1 MTTNSP
7 IWDKLVQEYGNE
19 YQAVIALSNL
29 ARGKSSQVDY
39 QILDSEAIEW
49 VLTGIPP
56 KPVQNEVDKPPS
68 DKSQYIREILGQIQD
83 SDILYSVKASL
94 RISAQNA
101 ALCYVY
107 AEGID
112 KYQQQRVRIICNMI
126 WSYRGE

>member
-1 MTTNSP
+1 MTINSP
-7 IWDKLVQEYGNE
+7 IWDKLVQRGNE
-19 YQAVIALSNL
+19 YQAVIALAKL
-29 ARGKSSQVDY
+29 ARDKTKEVDY
-39 QILDSEAIEW
+39 HILDSEAIEW
-49 VLTGIPP
+49 VLTGTPP
-56 KPVQNEVDKPPS
+56 KAIQNEVDKPPS

-83 SDILYSVKASL
+83 SDILHSVKSSL

-107 AEGID
+107 AEGIN

>member
-7 IWDKLVQEYGNE
+7 TWDKLVQKYGNE
-19 YQAVIALSNL
+19 YQAVIALAKL
-29 ARGKSSQVDY
+29 ARAKTKEVY
-39 QILDSEAIEW
+39 YHILDSEAIEL
-49 VLTGIPP
+49 VLTGTPP
-56 KPVQNEVDKPPS
+56 KAVQNEVDKPPS
-68 DKSQYIREILGQIQD
+68 NKSQYICEILGQIQD
-83 SDILYSVKASL
+83 SDILSSIKSSL

-107 AEGID
+107 AEGTN

>member
-1 MTTNSP
+1 MTINSP
-7 IWDKLVQEYGNE
+7 TWDKLVQRYGNE
-19 YQAVIALSNL
+19 YQAVIALAKL
-29 ARGKSSQVDY
+29 ARNKAAQVDY

-49 VLTGIPP
+49 VLTGAPP

-68 DKSQYIREILGQIQD
+68 SKSQYIREILGQIQD
-83 SDILYSVKASL
+83 SDILSSVKSTL
-94 RISAQNA
+94 RISAQNV

-107 AEGID
+107 AEGTN

>member
-1 MTTNSP
+1 MTINSP
-7 IWDKLVQEYGNE
+7 IWDKLVQRGNE
-19 YQAVIALSNL
+19 YQAVIALAKL
-29 ARGKSSQVDY
+29 ARDKTKEVDY
-39 QILDSEAIEW
+39 HILDSEAIEW
-49 VLTGIPP
+49 VLTGTPP
-56 KPVQNEVDKPPS
+56 KAVQNEVDKPPS
-68 DKSQYIREILGQIQD
+68 NKSQYIREILGQIQD
-83 SDILYSVKASL
+83 SDILYSIKSSL

>member
-7 IWDKLVQEYGNE
+7 TWDKLIHKYGNE

-29 ARGKSSQVDY
+29 ARGKSAQVYY

-56 KPVQNEVDKPPS
+56 KPVQNEVNKPSS
-68 DKSQYIREILGQIQD
+68 DKFQYIREILGQIQD
-83 SDILYSVKASL
+83 SDILHSVKSSL
-94 RISAQNA
+94 RISAQTA

-107 AEGID
+107 AEGTN
-112 KYQQQRVRIICNMI
+112 KYQQQRIRIICNMI

>member
-1 MTTNSP
+1 MTINSP
-7 IWDKLVQEYGNE
+7 IWDKLVKRYGNE
-19 YQAVIALSNL
+19 YQAVIALANL
-29 ARGKSSQVDY
+29 ARGRAAQVDY

-49 VLTGIPP
+49 VLTEVPP
-56 KPVQNEVDKPPS
+56 KAIQNEVDKPPS

-83 SDILYSVKASL
+83 SDILSSIKSSL

>member
-7 IWDKLVQEYGNE
+7 TWDKLVQKYGNE
-19 YQAVIALSNL
+19 YQAVIALAKL
-29 ARGKSSQVDY
+29 ARDKTKEVDY
-39 QILDSEAIEW
+39 HILDSEAIEW
-49 VLTGIPP
+49 VLTEIPP
-56 KPVQNEVDKPPS
+56 KAIQNEVDKPPS

-83 SDILYSVKASL
+83 SDILHSVKSSL

-107 AEGID
+107 AEGIN

>member
-1 MTTNSP
+1 MTINSP
-7 IWDKLVQEYGNE
+7 IWDKLVKRYGNE
-19 YQAVIALSNL
+19 YQAVIALARL
-29 ARGKSSQVDY
+29 ARGRAAQVDY

-49 VLTGIPP
+49 VLTEIPP
-56 KPVQNEVDKPPS
+56 KAIQNEVDKPPS
-68 DKSQYIREILGQIQD
+68 DKSQYLREILGQIQD
-83 SDILYSVKASL
+83 SDILHSVKFSL

-107 AEGID
+107 AEGIN

>member
-1 MTTNSP
+1 MTTNSHT
-7 IWDKLVQEYGNE
+7 WDKLVQKYGNE
-19 YQAVIALSNL
+19 YQAVIALANL
-29 ARGKSSQVDY
+29 ARGKAAHVDHH
-39 QILDSEAIEW
+39 ILDSEAIEW

-56 KPVQNEVDKPPS
+56 KAIQNEVDKPPS
-68 DKSQYIREILGQIQD
+68 NKSQYIREILGQIQD
-83 SDILYSVKASL
+83 SDILSSIKSSL

-107 AEGID
+107 AEGIN

>member
-1 MTTNSP
+1 MTINSP
-7 IWDKLVQEYGNE
+7 IWDKLVKRYGNE
-19 YQAVIALSNL
+19 YQAVIALANL
-29 ARGKSSQVDY
+29 ARGRAAQVDY

-56 KPVQNEVDKPPS
+56 KAIQNEVDKPPS
-68 DKSQYIREILGQIQD
+68 NKSQYIREILGQIQD
-83 SDILYSVKASL
+83 SDILSSIKSSL

-107 AEGID
+107 AEGIN

>member
-7 IWDKLVQEYGNE
+7 TWDKLVQKYGNE
-19 YQAVIALSNL
+19 YQAAIALASI
-29 ARGKSSQVDY
+29 ARSRADQVDY

-49 VLTGIPP
+49 VLTGTPP
-56 KPVQNEVDKPPS
+56 KPVQNEVHKPPS

-83 SDILYSVKASL
+83 SDILHSVKASL

-107 AEGID
+107 AEGTN

>member
-7 IWDKLVQEYGNE
+7 IWDKLVHRYGNE
-19 YQAVIALSNL
+19 YQAVIALAKL
-29 ARGKSSQVDY
+29 ARSKAAQVDY

-49 VLTGIPP
+49 VLTGTPP
-56 KPVQNEVDKPPS
+56 KAVQNEVDKPS
-68 DKSQYIREILGQIQD
+68 SNKSQYIREILGQIQD
-83 SDILYSVKASL
+83 SDILSSIKSSL

-107 AEGID
+107 AEGIN

>member
-1 MTTNSP
+1 MTINSP
-7 IWDKLVQEYGNE
+7 IWDKLVKRYGNE
-19 YQAVIALSNL
+19 YQAVIALANL
-29 ARGKSSQVDY
+29 ARGRAAHVDHH
-39 QILDSEAIEW
+39 ILDSEAIEW
-49 VLTGIPP
+49 VLTEIPP
-56 KPVQNEVDKPPS
+56 KAIQNEVDKPPS

-83 SDILYSVKASL
+83 SDILHSVKSSL

-107 AEGID
+107 AEGTN

>member
-1 MTTNSP
+1 MTINSP
-7 IWDKLVQEYGNE
+7 IWDKLVQRGNE
-19 YQAVIALSNL
+19 YQAVIALAKL
-29 ARGKSSQVDY
+29 ARDKTKEVDY
-39 QILDSEAIEW
+39 HILDSEAIEW
-49 VLTGIPP
+49 VLTGTPP
-56 KPVQNEVDKPPS
+56 KAVQNEVDKPPS
-68 DKSQYIREILGQIQD
+68 NKSQYIREILGQIQD
-83 SDILYSVKASL
+83 SDILSSIKSSL

>member
-1 MTTNSP
+1 MTTNSHT
-7 IWDKLVQEYGNE
+7 WDKLVQKYGNE
-19 YQAVIALSNL
+19 YQAVIALANL
-29 ARGKSSQVDY
+29 ARGKAAQVDY

-49 VLTGIPP
+49 VLTGTPP
-56 KPVQNEVDKPPS
+56 KAVQNEVDKPPS
-68 DKSQYIREILGQIQD
+68 NKSQYIRGILGQIQD
-83 SDILYSVKASL
+83 SDILSSIKSSL

>member
-1 MTTNSP
+1 MTINSP
-7 IWDKLVQEYGNE
+7 TWDELVQKFGNE
-19 YQAVIALSNL
+19 YQAVIALAKL
-29 ARGKSSQVDY
+29 ARNKAAQVDY

-49 VLTGIPP
+49 VLTGVPP
-56 KPVQNEVDKPPS
+56 NPVQNEVNKPPS
-68 DKSQYIREILGQIQD
+68 NKSQYIREILGQIQD
-83 SDILYSVKASL
+83 SDILSSVKSSL

-107 AEGID
+107 AEGTN

>member
-1 MTTNSP
+1 MTINSP
-7 IWDKLVQEYGNE
+7 IWDKLVKRYGNE
-19 YQAVIALSNL
+19 YQAVIALANL
-29 ARGKSSQVDY
+29 ARGRAAQVDY

-49 VLTGIPP
+49 VLTEVPP
-56 KPVQNEVDKPPS
+56 KAIQNEVDKPPS

-83 SDILYSVKASL
+83 SDILHSVKSSL

-107 AEGID
+107 AEGIN

>member
-1 MTTNSP
+1 MTINSP
-7 IWDKLVQEYGNE
+7 IWDKLVKRYGNE
-19 YQAVIALSNL
+19 YQAVIALANL
-29 ARGKSSQVDY
+29 ARGRAAHVDHH
-39 QILDSEAIEW
+39 ILDSEVIEW

-56 KPVQNEVDKPPS
+56 KAIQNEVDKPPS

-83 SDILYSVKASL
+83 SDILHSVKSSL

-107 AEGID
+107 AEGTN

>member
-1 MTTNSP
+1 MTTNSHT
-7 IWDKLVQEYGNE
+7 WDKLVQKYGNE
-19 YQAVIALSNL
+19 YQAVIALANL
-29 ARGKSSQVDY
+29 ARGKAAHVDHH
-39 QILDSEAIEW
+39 ILDSEAIEW

-56 KPVQNEVDKPPS
+56 KAIQNEVDKPPS
-68 DKSQYIREILGQIQD
+68 NKSQYIREILGQIQD
-83 SDILYSVKASL
+83 SDILSSIKSSL

>member
-1 MTTNSP
+1 MTINSP
-7 IWDKLVQEYGNE
+7 TWDELVQKFGNE
-19 YQAVIALSNL
+19 YQAVIALAKL
-29 ARGKSSQVDY
+29 ARNKAAQVDY

-49 VLTGIPP
+49 VLTGTPP
-56 KPVQNEVDKPPS
+56 NPLQNEVNKPPS

-83 SDILYSVKASL
+83 SDILSSVKSSL

-107 AEGID
+107 AEGTN

>member
-7 IWDKLVQEYGNE
+7 IWDKLVQRYGNE
-19 YQAVIALSNL
+19 YQAVIALAKL
-29 ARGKSSQVDY
+29 ARDKTKEVDY
-39 QILDSEAIEW
+39 HILDSEAIEW
-49 VLTGIPP
+49 VLTGTPP
-56 KPVQNEVDKPPS
+56 KAVQNEVDKPS
-68 DKSQYIREILGQIQD
+68 SNKSQYIREMLGQIQD
-83 SDILYSVKASL
+83 YGILSSIKSSL

-107 AEGID
+107 AEGIN